1 VLRGNEQVASLL
13 LIMFSVGIGTGA
25 LLCERLARVFSVKD
39 GAGLVPLGA
48 LGMTVFTVDLYF
60 ATRNLPAASLMG
72 AAEFL
77 QRGAHW
83 RVMADLLLLSL
94 SAGLYSVPMYA
105 LVQRRSR
112 PTHRARMIAAL
123 NILNA
128 LFMVLSALLA
138 GALLGWGLT
147 IPEVFLS
154 VGLASAVMTLW
165 VVLAVP
171 ALRRGFAPAPR
182 EAKP

>member
-1 VLRGNEQVASLL
+1 LVV
-13 LIMFSVGIGTGA
+13 FSIGIGAGA
-25 LLCERLARVFSVKD
+25 LLCERLGRGLKGRNGLA
-39 GAGLVPLGA
+39 LVPLGA

-60 ATRNLPAASLMG
+60 AARSLSAGSLMG

-77 QRGAHW
+77 RHGAHW

-105 LVQRRSR
+105 FVQRLSR

-138 GALLGWGLT
+138 GALLAAGLT
-147 IPEVFLS
+147 IPEVFLC
-154 VGLASAVMTLW
+154 VGLTSAIVTLLML
-165 VVLAVP
+165 LAVP
-171 ALRRGFAPAPR
+171 ALRQGFGPAPH